1 MTSGDIFFTPPAYV
15 CDIQKTFSAEHEAA
29 YKAKENIPFRK
40 TLDGLVV
47 KSQLSCDQADAL
59 CTVNKF
65 FEKVR
70 RNSTWTSFILDGRR
84 YITVEIGMI
93 LQIPI
98 SIALYSNILIEI
110 RPINC

>member
-1 MTSGDIFFTPPAYV
+1 MHSLLNLLTHQHNHKSTFNELMTSGDIFFTPPAYV

-65 FEKVR
+65 FEKV
-70 RNSTWTSFILDGRR
+70 G
-84 YITVEIGMI
+84 VGMI
-93 LQIPI
+93 PRRI
-98 SIALYSNILIEI
+98 SF
-110 RPINC
+110 

>member
-65 FEKVR
+65 FEKV
-70 RNSTWTSFILDGRR
+70 G
-84 YITVEIGMI
+84 VGMI
-93 LQIPI
+93 PGRI
-98 SIALYSNILIEI
+98 SFRWLKLYHCRDRNDSSNRYLGSCIQPSILKIV
-110 RPINC
+110 

>member
-65 FEKVR
+65 FEKV
-70 RNSTWTSFILDGRR
+70 N
-84 YITVEIGMI
+84 VEILLGYKKTKPLLASFRGMS
-93 LQIPI
+93 QNDSWKTQP
-98 SIALYSNILIEI
+98 
-110 RPINC
+110 

>member
-15 CDIQKTFSAEHEAA
+15 CDIKKTFSTEHEAA
-29 YKAKENIPFRK
+29 YRAKDNTAFRK

-70 RNSTWTSFILDGRR
+70 S
-84 YITVEIGMI
+84 
-93 LQIPI
+93 I
-98 SIALYSNILIEI
+98 SISCSLTHY
-110 RPINC
+110 R

>member
-1 MTSGDIFFTPPAYV
+1 MTTGDIFFTPPAYV
-15 CDIQKTFSAEHEAA
+15 CDIKKTFSTEHEAA
-29 YKAKENIPFRK
+29 YRAKDNTAFRK

-70 RNSTWTSFILDGRR
+70 L
-84 YITVEIGMI
+84 
-93 LQIPI
+93 IPI
-98 SIALYSNILIEI
+98 SISLTHY
-110 RPINC
+110 R

>member
-65 FEKVR
+65 FEKVGVGIVPR
-70 RNSTWTSFILDGRR
+70 RISFKMFKI
-84 YITVEIGMI
+84 
-93 LQIPI
+93 I
-98 SIALYSNILIEI
+98 SLS
-110 RPINC
+110 R

>member
-70 RNSTWTSFILDGRR
+70 VGITLDKSHFRWLKVYLCRDRDDSSNRNLDSV
-84 YITVEIGMI
+84 TFNH
-93 LQIPI
+93 L
-98 SIALYSNILIEI
+98 N
-110 RPINC
+110 